1 VRLRLDIANLDRWQE
16 LLEVMSRHKTRTILT
31 GLMVSW
37 GIFILI
43 ILLGAG
49 NGMHRGATDQF
60 KDDALNSIFMWRG
73 RTSLPHKGH
82 SVGREIQF
90 DNADF
95 DAIRDQIPGVEHAT
109 GRYMLWDATI
119 RRGDKSANYR
129 VRATHPEHVYLERTI
144 IVEGRYINE
153 TDVRERRKVA
163 VLGTAAVEHL
173 FGDEPAIGKHIEVG
187 KIAYTVVGISTDEG
201 DEGELERIFIPVST
215 AQAAY
220 GAGDQLHMILF
231 TMGDASVSES
241 KAIEQKVRTMM
252 AQNHH
257 FDQNDPRAIRINN
270 NIENFENINQLLI
283 AIQLFVWMIG
293 IGTIIAGVVGVS
305 NIMLIAVKERTRE
318 FGIRKALGAPPFSI
332 VSSVVLEAIVLTAV
346 AGYLGL
352 VGGMAVLDL
361 GLLPEH
367 DYLKNPSVDVGT
379 VLAAMGV
386 IVFFGTLAGYFPA
399 RRAAKVNPVVAL
411 RDE

>member
-1 VRLRLDIANLDRWQE
+1 
-16 LLEVMSRHKTRTILT
+16 MSRHKTRTVLT

-49 NGMHRGATDQF
+49 NGMHKGATDQF
-60 KDDALNSIFMWRG
+60 KDDALNSIFARGG

-82 SVGREIQF
+82 SVGREINF
-90 DNADF
+90 DNDDYAVITND
-95 DAIRDQIPGVEHAT
+95 IEGVEYTT
-109 GRYMLWDATI
+109 GRYMLWNASI
-119 RRGDKSANYR
+119 RRGDKIASYL
-129 VRATHPEHVYLERTI
+129 VRATHPEHVYLEKTI
-144 IVEGRYINE
+144 ILEGRYINE

-163 VLGTAAVEHL
+163 VVGEEAKRNL
-173 FGDEPAIGKHIEVG
+173 FGDEEAIGEHIEIG
-187 KIAYTVVGISTDEG
+187 NIAYTVVGISTDEG
-201 DEGELERIFIPVST
+201 SEGELERIFVPVST

-220 GAGDQLHMILF
+220 GAGDRLHMIMF
-231 TMGDASVSES
+231 TMGGATVDES
-241 KAIEQKVRTMM
+241 RAIEQQVRTMLS
-252 AQNHH
+252 QNHH
-257 FDQNDPRAIRINN
+257 FDPSDPRAVRMRNSLEQFEEINT
-270 NIENFENINQLLI
+270 LLV
-283 AIQLFVWMIG
+283 AIQAFVWLIG

-305 NIMLIAVKERTRE
+305 NIMLIAVRERTRE

-352 VGGMAVLDL
+352 LAGIAVLDL

-367 DYLKNPSVDVGT
+367 EYLKDPSVDVGT
-379 VLAAMGV
+379 VLAAMAV

-399 RRAAKVNPVVAL
+399 RRAARVNPVVAL